1 MSQAQEILQHMKQGN
16 SLTPAEALHKFGC
29 FRLAA
34 RVDDLRKA
42 GHDVKTVIVEMNGKR
57 FAEYRL

>member
-1 MSQAQEILQHMKQGN
+1 MSQAKEILQYLKQGR
-16 SLTPAEALHKFGC
+16 SLTPADALHKFGC

-42 GHDVKTVIVEMNGKR
+42 GHDVKTVIIEVNGKR

>member
-1 MSQAQEILQHMKQGN
+1 MSQAKEILQYLKQGH
-16 SLTPAEALHKFGC
+16 SLTPADALHKFGC

-42 GHDVKTVIVEMNGKR
+42 GHDIKTVIIEVNGKR